1 MANEWLDPLFL
12 CSLLPEI
19 ALRLTEPARYE
30 CTWPLGSLHPTP
42 GGGRLRSNNRRKLKM
57 PLKSKLRGPFARVVT
72 NLVIGV
78 IGLVIVR
85 LIAQGL
91 PMFRDAGWIVE
102 DKMTVLGGTLI
113 VIDAMLL
120 SVLVRFAIELRAYM
134 LGRFAEIPGLG
145 TMAATLVFL
154 VIAAIAYIDFKP
166 LTTAWPAIAQFY
178 LWGFFA
184 LAAILLI
191 QIVVL
196 LYRDRDSISAE
207 LLGQP
212 MPAPSDQ
219 PSM

>member
-1 MANEWLDPLFL
+1 
-12 CSLLPEI
+12 
-19 ALRLTEPARYE
+19 
-30 CTWPLGSLHPTP
+30 
-42 GGGRLRSNNRRKLKM
+42 M

-145 TMAATLVFL
+145 TMAAALVFL

-196 LYRDRDSISAE
+196 LYRDRDSISAQ
-207 LLGQP
+207 LLGQTI
-212 MPAPSDQ
+212 PAPSDQ